1 MKKFIL
7 VILLIF
13 ISSFVNAEEL
23 KIFSDQLQINR
34 NEKISTFTGNVHVIG
49 KQFELWSDKLL
60 VKTNEDESQIKE
72 ILAFNRV
79 RINRDNTLAT
89 GENASYFPEMNTLY
103 IRGDVEVI
111 ENNNTVYCSEL
122 IIDIEN
128 SSSIMTGG
136 STNRVEALIF
146 SN

>member
-1 MKKFIL
+1 M
-7 VILLIF
+7 LLIF

-79 RINRDNTLAT
+79 KL
-89 GENASYFPEMNTLY
+89 
-103 IRGDVEVI
+103 I
-111 ENNNTVYCSEL
+111 EQYSCY
-122 IIDIEN
+122 
-128 SSSIMTGG
+128 
-136 STNRVEALIF
+136 R
-146 SN
+146 

>member
-1 MKKFIL
+1 
-7 VILLIF
+7 
-13 ISSFVNAEEL
+13 
-23 KIFSDQLQINR
+23 
-34 NEKISTFTGNVHVIG
+34 
-49 KQFELWSDKLL
+49 
-60 VKTNEDESQIKE
+60 
-72 ILAFNRV
+72 
-79 RINRDNTLAT
+79 
-89 GENASYFPEMNTLY
+89 MNTLY